1 MTVAI
6 ETNVNGLLMAMV
18 FAQSIIIL
26 CYFAV
31 MLVKFAVYTASITI
45 PGSSSSSFSVT
56 TSTTIFQ
63 TTSEVTIGSCSTKT
77 TVQLDTFAE
86 AQGWANGAHTVQG
99 LLLVGFFIMC
109 INLMLTISLFRVTDA
124 RYFIRKLQGT
134 MALKI
139 LGWILLW
146 CIIDPY
152 DYADNMAGFCVSS
165 TTPFSSC
172 SNTAAETDFNA
183 LITALSGQSGS
194 GSCYDLAGYVY
205 ANGSTNYYTVS
216 DLFWVSWVAYILIIL
231 ASTSIRRSVMFS
243 DAYRN
248 ANNVTVITT
257 NGGGASTISEPI
269 YSNNNTT
276 VVTVQAQGQPY
287 AQQQQQQTQAY
298 GQPYVQQGQPYVQ
311 QGQPSAYGQQQG
323 NGQTYQQF

>member
-45 PGSSSSSFSVT
+45 PSTTPTTIGVT
-56 TSTTIFQ
+56 TSTTIFR
-63 TTSEVTIGSCSTKT
+63 TTSEVTIGSCSTT
-77 TVQLDTFAE
+77 TSVQLDTFAE
-86 AQGWANGAHTVQG
+86 TQGWADGAHTIQG
-99 LLLVGFFIMC
+99 LLLVGFFVMC
-109 INLMLTISLFRVTDA
+109 VNLMITISLFRVTDA

-165 TTPFSSC
+165 TSPFSSC
-172 SNTAAETDFNA
+172 SNTAAESEFNA
-183 LITALSGQSGS
+183 LLSALSGQS
-194 GSCYDLAGYVY
+194 GSCYDLAGYAY
-205 ANGSTNYYTVS
+205 ALGSTSYYTVS
-216 DLFWVSWVAYILIIL
+216 DLFWVSWAAYIVIII
-231 ASTSIRRSVMFS
+231 ASSQVRRSVMFS
-243 DAYRN
+243 DVYRN
-248 ANNVTVITT
+248 ANNIRVVTT
-257 NGGGASTISEPI
+257 NGGGATTISEPI

-276 VVTVQAQGQPY
+276 VVTVQGQGQGQPY
-287 AQQQQQQTQAY
+287 VQQQQQQTQAY
-298 GQPYVQQGQPYVQ
+298 GQPYGQQGQPY
-311 QGQPSAYGQQQG
+311 AYGQQQG
-323 NGQTYQQF
+323 NGQVYQQF